1 MEAENEE
8 ERPGVGKCRGSFTFV
23 SNWARRWKGP
33 AWRDEYPRENKDE
46 ACAFCSELI
55 RSCENVLGEVLD
67 SSRFAG

>member
-1 MEAENEE
+1 MDHSPLFQTGLE
-8 ERPGVGKCRGSFTFV
+8 GG
-23 SNWARRWKGP
+23 
-33 AWRDEYPRENKDE
+33 RDQLGGMSIPEKDE